1 MRAPAAG
8 FRDSDVATIS
18 RVSEPRQVIG
28 LVFRGI
34 RAELDRR
41 GLTERV
47 LARLQGEAR
56 AALERPP
63 LHGTWKPAA
72 LHDQVILAIA
82 QETNRR
88 TVRDVAYAVSRDTTG
103 PFSRPLLKTVLS
115 LFGVSPVSLLKHLD
129 TICGLQMR
137 GVHFTYQAETETS
150 GVVTVTHVEPV
161 DPLQFAVWEGVLSF
175 GKDLFDFTTITVE
188 TTAVEPDGR
197 SAQIRVAW

>member
-1 MRAPAAG
+1 M
-8 FRDSDVATIS
+8 
-18 RVSEPRQVIG
+18 SERREVIG
-28 LVFRGI
+28 LVFRGL

-56 AALERPP
+56 EALEHPP

-72 LHDQVILAIA
+72 LHDQVILALGE
-82 QETNRR
+82 ETNRR
-88 TVRDVAYAVSRDTTG
+88 TIRDVAYAVARDTTG
-103 PFSRPLLKTVLS
+103 PVSRPLLKTFLN
-115 LFGVSPVSLLKHLD
+115 LLGVSPVSLLKHLD
-129 TICGLQMR
+129 TICALQVR

-150 GVVTVTHVEPV
+150 GVVTITHGEPV
-161 DPLQFAVWEGVLSF
+161 DPLQYAVWEGVFSF
-175 GKDLFDFTTITVE
+175 GKDLFNLTSFTVE